1 MTVIQKYAS
10 SQKPLEKSLQSFH
23 LPWSVS
29 WDSSVASGWKCK
41 AGGTWG
47 WAMLPWTCWDYCKT
61 MHSSLWSS
69 LRDWQIWGVILKAL
83 CENRQQNAPHGV
95 HVLAEQRERGHQ
107 KDGLM
112 QSLSRSET
120 HYGALNFAALLS
132 QLEKGRPSKKV
143 IRCSVASHWCNTWT
157 VFQLP
162 HCHSFTKPI
171 GDAGTELYN
180 LSYEI
185 CLEHASTSCNLS

>member
-1 MTVIQKYAS
+1 MH
-10 SQKPLEKSLQSFH
+10 PHRNLLKSPFNLFIYLGVSH
-23 LPWSVS
+23 GTALLPQDGNVKQE
-29 WDSSVASGWKCK
+29 VL
-41 AGGTWG
+41 GGGLCCHEPAETTARPCTAAYDPPWG
-47 WAMLPWTCWDYCKT
+47 TDRSEESYSRLCVKT
-61 MHSSLWSS
+61 DNRMH
-69 LRDWQIWGVILKAL
+69 RI
-83 CENRQQNAPHGV
+83 
-95 HVLAEQRERGHQ
+95 AEQRERGHQ